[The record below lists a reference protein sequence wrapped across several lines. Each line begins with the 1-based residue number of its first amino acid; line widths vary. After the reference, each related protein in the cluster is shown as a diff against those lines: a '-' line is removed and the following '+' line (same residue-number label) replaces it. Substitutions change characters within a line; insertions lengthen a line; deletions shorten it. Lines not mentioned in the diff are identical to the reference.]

1 MTIQEF
7 IETNPSS
14 YGATNANLLYSSSV
28 SGSGN
33 TPIAP
38 FELQGLTLP
47 LSLGGTNLA
56 AALKEVD
63 SIKFGFISG
72 SITAVITG
80 RQKKSGYFYFTF
92 TPVTVNEIPTLNS
105 LGIANYE
112 DSEFTFVPYT
122 TLAFLNNDYNPLI
135 NNSEGSKLNSKARIV
150 DRNSSQ
156 EVPTNIQAIISQ
168 SATFAEIQNCSYT
181 KTGII
186 NSKYQGSKSTAAG
199 PVARE
204 YNKQLFTSIITSNA
218 ILGNEPALSFKEFKG
233 SIHSND
239 ADTTAIKN
247 ILNAD
252 REVVTIYFNTELSG
266 SHPNKT
272 FPNFPSSGSF
282 LFNDENNRLIR
293 AVNNKVYSIDTDQ
306 VFTSNELGGITLVE

>member
-1 MTIQEF
+1 MTLQEF
-7 IETNPSS
+7 INTNPSA
-14 YGATNANLLYSSSV
+14 YGAANANLLYSSSV

-38 FELQGLTLP
+38 YELQGLTLP
-47 LSLGGTNLA
+47 LTLGGTNIA
-56 AALKEVD
+56 AALKEVEN
-63 SIKFGFISG
+63 IKFGFISG
-72 SITAVITG
+72 SITAVVTG

-92 TPVTVNEIPTLNS
+92 TPVTVNEIPTVDG

-112 DSEFTFVPYT
+112 DSEFTFDPYT
-122 TLAFLNNDYNPLI
+122 TLSFINNEYNPLI
-135 NNSEGSKLNSKARIV
+135 NNSQTSKISSKVRKV
-150 DRNSSQ
+150 DKNSSQ
-156 EVPTNIQAIISQ
+156 EIPTNIQAIISQ

-186 NSKYQGSKSTAAG
+186 NSRYQGSKSTAAG

-204 YNKQLFTSIITSNA
+204 YNKQLFTSTINSNA

-233 SIHSND
+233 SVHSND
-239 ADTTAIKN
+239 ADTTAIKA
-247 ILNAD
+247 ILQAD
-252 REVVTIYFNTELSG
+252 REIITLYFNSELSG

-282 LFNDENNRLIR
+282 LYTDENNKLIR
-293 AVNNKVYSIDTDQ
+293 AVDNKIYSIDTDQ
-306 VFTSNELGGITLVE
+306 VFTTNELGGITLTE

>member
-1 MTIQEF
+1 MTLQEF
-7 IETNPSS
+7 IDTNPSD
-14 YGATNANLLYSSSV
+14 YGLTNANLLYSSSV

-38 FELQGLTLP
+38 YELQGLTLP
-47 LSLGGTNLA
+47 LALGGTNLA

-92 TPVTVNEIPTLNS
+92 TPVIVNEIPTSNS
-105 LGIANYE
+105 LGISNYE
-112 DSEFTFVPYT
+112 DSEFTFLPYT
-122 TLAFLNNDYNPLI
+122 TLSFINSDYNPLI
-135 NNSEGSKLNSKARIV
+135 NNSQGSKLSSKVRIV

-156 EVPTNIQAIISQ
+156 EIPTNIQAIISQ
-168 SATFAEIQNCSYT
+168 SATFAEIQNCTYT

-186 NSKYQGSKSTAAG
+186 NSRYQGSKATAAG

-204 YNKQLFTSIITSNA
+204 YNKQLFVSTIVANA

-233 SIHSND
+233 SIHTND

-247 ILNAD
+247 ILQAD
-252 REVVTIYFNTELSG
+252 REIITVYFNTELSG

-282 LFNDENNRLIR
+282 LYTDENNRLIR
-293 AVNNKVYSIDTDQ
+293 AVNNKIYSIDTDQ